1 MCFSRWRTQPVRE
14 NRNEESRTPTCMEST
29 NRRDGQHAGRKR
41 VSMLGACWAQVGG
54 CGCSRADA
62 CAPFRRRARGGS
74 RLARGRSRASSRAPP
89 TSTAKKPELLSVLV
103 DSCVRQR
110 LVPATPE
117 LGAEFSAH
125 VVLVVFESLR
135 HGLTRHGTRET
146 ISLYISPDRSR
157 DPHSPAPS

>member
-74 RLARGRSRASSRAPP
+74 RLPRGRSRASSRAPP

-103 DSCVRQR
+103 DSCVS
-110 LVPATPE
+110 AT
-117 LGAEFSAH
+117 ASARDARTWCGI
-125 VVLVVFESLR
+125 LRFGCLESLR